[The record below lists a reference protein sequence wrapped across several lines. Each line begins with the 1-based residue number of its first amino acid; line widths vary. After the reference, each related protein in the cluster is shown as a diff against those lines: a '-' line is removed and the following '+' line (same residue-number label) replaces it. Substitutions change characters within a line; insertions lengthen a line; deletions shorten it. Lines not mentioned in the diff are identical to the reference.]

1 MRYITDMRELMLEHG
16 IVVTVPPPAQYG
28 PLVGLAAMYDAAV
41 EALEQRMLGLVSVV
55 PHPEALTL
63 VVRALDLLIKPR
75 PLEDTLLMPEMIF
88 VRSMLSFQKHDTILQ
103 YQAASHPA
111 RAAQVQQL
119 SDAWARVQ
127 ASGVLQRRDLHI
139 AGKDMTSEREE
150 NRHHREAADARQEKR
165 GLRSCGLASC
175 GAKEAHVSHFKG
187 CGACKTVFYCC
198 REHQLEDWPAHK
210 AACKAARKAAA
221 ADDKQ

>member
-1 MRYITDMRELMLEHG
+1 MQELMLEHG